1 MDLEQLT
8 TINIKTD
15 KVKDIADH
23 CNKLLSQNKKVEEAE
38 LALQEAKAEQT
49 RLSEE
54 VIPALMSEAGV
65 SRLDLEDGSSVKV
78 SPYYYAKIP
87 EERKADAFEWLRK
100 NNAGDLVKNNLTLSF
115 GKGEDSEAA
124 KIKAE
129 LESKG
134 LVVDQKEDVHW
145 QTLRG
150 FVRDQIEKGVN
161 IPSDLFGLYISQ
173 KTKITTNN

>member
-8 TINIKTD
+8 NVNIDTTKT
-15 KVKDIADH
+15 KDIAKR
-23 CNKLLSQNKKVEEAE
+23 CNELISQNKKVEEAE
-38 LALQEAKAEQT
+38 QVLKDAKAEQS

-65 SRLDLEDGSSVKV
+65 SRIDLEDGSVVKV

-87 EERKADAFEWLRK
+87 EDKRADAFEWLRE
-100 NNAGDLVKNNLTLSF
+100 NNFGDLVKNNITVSF
-115 GKGEDSEAA
+115 SKGEDSKAVQL
-124 KIKAE
+124 KAE

-150 FVRDQIEKGVN
+150 FVREQIEKNNN

-173 KTKITTNN
+173 KTSIKTNK

>member
-8 TINIKTD
+8 NVNIDTTKT
-15 KVKDIADH
+15 KDIAKR
-23 CNKLLSQNKKVEEAE
+23 CNELISQNKKVDEAVQ
-38 LALQEAKAEQT
+38 ALKDAKAEQS

-65 SRLDLEDGSSVKV
+65 SRIDLEDGSVVKV

-87 EERKADAFEWLRK
+87 EDKRADAFEWLRE
-100 NNAGDLVKNNLTLSF
+100 NNFGDLVKNNITVSF
-115 GKGEDSEAA
+115 SKGEDSKAVQL
-124 KIKAE
+124 KAE

-150 FVRDQIEKGVN
+150 FVREQIEKNNN

-173 KTKITTNN
+173 KTSIKTNK

>member
-8 TINIKTD
+8 NVNIDTTKT
-15 KVKDIADH
+15 KDIAKR
-23 CNKLLSQNKKVEEAE
+23 CNELITQNKKVDEAE
-38 LALQEAKAEQT
+38 QALKDAKAEQS

-65 SRLDLEDGSSVKV
+65 SRIDLEDGSVVKV

-87 EERKADAFEWLRK
+87 EDKRADAFEWLRK
-100 NNAGDLVKNNLTLSF
+100 NNFGDLVKNNITVSF
-115 GKGEDSEAA
+115 SKGEDSKAVQL
-124 KIKAE
+124 KAE

-150 FVRDQIEKGVN
+150 FVRRQIEKNNN
-161 IPSDLFGLYISQ
+161 IPYDLTRLYISQ
-173 KTKITTNN
+173 KISIKTNK

>member
-8 TINIKTD
+8 NVNIDTTKT
-15 KVKDIADH
+15 KDIAKR
-23 CNKLLSQNKKVEEAE
+23 CNELLSQNKKVDEAE
-38 LALQEAKAEQT
+38 QVLKDAKAEQT

-65 SRLDLEDGSSVKV
+65 SRLDLSDGSVVKV

-87 EERKADAFEWLRK
+87 EDKKADAFEWLRK
-100 NNAGDLVKNNLTLSF
+100 NNFGDLVKHNISVAF
-115 GKGEDSEAA
+115 SKGEDSEAV
-124 KIKAE
+124 KLKAE

-134 LVVDQKEDVHW
+134 LHVDQKEDVHW

-150 FVRDQIEKGVN
+150 FVREQIEKN
-161 IPSDLFGLYISQ
+161 NTIPSDLFGLYISQ
-173 KTKITTNN
+173 KTSIKTNK